1 MPLLGRDTSVT
12 GPFPKGVLLLET
24 LQGQEALGQPY
35 KLQLGLLSQE
45 PSLAPED
52 VIGKPLAVGIQLVSG
67 EERFFHGIVTDFA
80 KVGTT
85 HLHTRYLVQLRSTLS
100 LLDYTLDCR
109 IFNEPS
115 QDALAIITAVLAQR
129 GFTDVESGA
138 IKDHPYRKRDYCVQ
152 YRESDLRFVQRLLEE
167 EGIYYFFKH
176 EETKHTLVFADSI
189 TGHETVP
196 GYESILYTPEERRV
210 AGSEEHFWN
219 MKVRKQLYTGRHT
232 VLTGYDPTAMRPRQ
246 QQFGR
251 ATSEDL
257 VTAYPFEHYDAP
269 GGLSVPEEAQQEADL
284 RGQSSRVIHTTIEVE
299 GNTLGLGVG
308 SLMSMRRQFEDDDFQ
323 PLWKAEDW
331 RKQYLIVGA
340 SYSLSIDQLETGE
353 VAGSDE
359 PFKAKYLLLDSQ
371 TPFRAQRRTPKPR
384 MKGPQTALVVGPAGE
399 EIWTD
404 KFGRVMV
411 QFDWDRLGERNEKSS
426 CWVRV
431 AQAWAGARWGEQYLP
446 RIGQEVIVAFLD
458 ADPDRPII
466 RGHVYNRDNMPPYD
480 LPANQTQSGIKSRS
494 SKGGT
499 ASNFNEIRF
508 EDKKGHEELHF
519 QAEKDMSTLVKNN
532 QALHVGTDRI
542 IIVGN
547 DETNQVR
554 NDRQLTVDLNDNV
567 VIGGTH
573 DKTVTGPVTQLYGD
587 THSRKV
593 DGQQEFIE
601 EKNKDEHVKQAHK
614 LTTDKKFQL
623 NQGPTSMTFKGSNV
637 SVDAAGTI
645 TLQAG
650 GATVCFD
657 KSGKATID
665 TYRNQAGGRRQLRVH
680 PARRRRPGQP
690 RRDRRCRRR
699 QHRGHGQRRR
709 GHEEQVR
716 HHRSRRRVQREGQDG
731 AQAAGGGAA
740 QGQEKQVVRTAEGGN
755 G

>member
-1 MPLLGRDTSVT
+1 
-12 GPFPKGVLLLET
+12 
-24 LQGQEALGQPY
+24 
-35 KLQLGLLSQE
+35 
-45 PSLAPED
+45 
-52 VIGKPLAVGIQLVSG
+52 
-67 EERFFHGIVTDFA
+67 
-80 KVGTT
+80 
-85 HLHTRYLVQLRSTLS
+85 
-100 LLDYTLDCR
+100 
-109 IFNEPS
+109 
-115 QDALAIITAVLAQR
+115 
-129 GFTDVESGA
+129 
-138 IKDHPYRKRDYCVQ
+138 
-152 YRESDLRFVQRLLEE
+152 
-167 EGIYYFFKH
+167 
-176 EETKHTLVFADSI
+176 
-189 TGHETVP
+189 
-196 GYESILYTPEERRV
+196 
-210 AGSEEHFWN
+210 
-219 MKVRKQLYTGRHT
+219 
-232 VLTGYDPTAMRPRQ
+232 LTGYDPTAMRPRQ

-251 ATSEDL
+251 ATSEDV

-269 GGLSVPEEAQQEADL
+269 GGLSIPEEAQQEADL
-284 RGQSSRVIHTTIEVE
+284 RGQSRQVIHTTLEVT

-308 SLMSMRRQFEDDDFQ
+308 NLMSMRRQFEDDDFQ
-323 PLWKAEDW
+323 PLWKAADW

-340 SYSLSIDQLETGE
+340 NYSLSIDQLETGE

-404 KFGRVMV
+404 KLGRVMV
-411 QFDWDRLGERNEKSS
+411 QFDWDRLGSRNEKSS

-431 AQAWAGARWGEQYLP
+431 AQAWAGARWGEQYIP

-466 RGHVYNRDNMPPYD
+466 RGHVYNKDNMPPYE

-494 SKGGT
+494 TKGGT
-499 ASNFNEIRF
+499 ASNFNELRF

-519 QAEKDMSTLVKNN
+519 QAEKDMSTLVKHN

-542 IIVGN
+542 IFVGN

-573 DKTVTGPVTQLYGD
+573 DKTVTGPVTQMYGD

-637 SVDAAGTI
+637 SVDSAGTI

-665 TYRNQAGGRRQLRVH
+665 SPTGIKLVVGGSSVTILPGGVVLASPAVTAAASAGSTVAMGTDGVGMKSKTVTIEAEGVCSVKGKMALKLQEAEGPKGKKQASAGQATPAADEKAKKATAPEKEKVKTLKVQLHDSAYRVCAKVSYRLRLPTGKQIEDKTDAAGWLVH
-680 PARRRRPGQP
+680 EIPAETATCTVSYRPGP
-690 RRDRRCRRR
+690 DADAFTIDLDLREVAKDS
-699 QHRGHGQRRR
+699 
-709 GHEEQVR
+709 EEHYR
-716 HHRSRRRVQREGQDG
+716 LALKHLGFPGIAESGSSDLLHL
-731 AQAAGGGAA
+731 QAWADLSMTGRFDDQTKAFI
-740 QGQEKQVVRTAEGGN
+740 KDLLAESDDAVDKGFDEDA
-755 G
+755 